1 MSDSSKK
8 IKNTMKLSSVPN
20 PRSQTIK
27 SIKRVF
33 PLGYR
38 VLVKISK
45 EQSQSDGG
53 LYLPDGAKESM
64 QESLLVEV
72 LEVASA
78 QDDELGH
85 ETNVSGIPLGAT
97 VLIPK
102 EAGIKVPWDDTL
114 RIVETQD
121 VLAVVSEIAVD

>member
-1 MSDSSKK
+1 
-8 IKNTMKLSSVPN
+8 MKLSSVPN